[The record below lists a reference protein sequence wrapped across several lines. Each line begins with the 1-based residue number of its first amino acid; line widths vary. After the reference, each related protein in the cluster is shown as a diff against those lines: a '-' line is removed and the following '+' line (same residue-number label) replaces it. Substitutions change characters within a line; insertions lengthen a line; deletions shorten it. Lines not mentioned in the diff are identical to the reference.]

1 MSSATVTEEKRGRGR
16 PRTKSLHR
24 VESGVYESKD
34 GRFMIRGIGKRGRK
48 QEWRVYDN
56 FEKAWTPADSTFH
69 SLNFMLTVL
78 SAEYPDSF

>member
-1 MSSATVTEEKRGRGR
+1 
-16 PRTKSLHR
+16 
-24 VESGVYESKD
+24 
-34 GRFMIRGIGKRGRK
+34 MIRGIGKRGRK

-69 SLNFMLTVL
+69 SLNFMLTIL